1 MSGFFSTIKKFSY
14 ILKTRGIRG
23 IRNAIDTSYKSVNP
37 IEYYSWITDDEP
49 IELDENQKAENGDQM
64 TANWIIPDL
73 TKGSGGHMTI
83 LRFVSL
89 LEGMGL
95 HNRVYLFES
104 NRFKDD
110 KDLRDYLAKYFI
122 PSLKESDIEI
132 YSSTDNVKYAQATIA
147 TGWQTA
153 YFVKRFN
160 NTEKKYYFVQDYE
173 PEFYG
178 LGAKSVFAENT
189 YSFGF
194 KGITAGDWLKKKLKN
209 EFNMEADSFSFAV
222 DKNIYY
228 HRNKRDNKRRILFY
242 ARPTT
247 ERRAFELGLL
257 ALNEIHKISND
268 IEIVLAGYDVSNM
281 VIPFEYKNLG
291 LLSPEQLADAYSQS
305 DVCIVLS
312 LSNLSLLPLEIM
324 ACNSV
329 CATGYGENN
338 EWLVN
343 EDNAILFKNEPRDIA
358 DKVLM
363 HLDDPEKMKSLRLNG
378 MTTAATTSW
387 EAEAKKVYSYIVE

>member
-153 YFVKRFN
+153 YFVRRFN
-160 NTEKKYYFVQDYE
+160 NTEKKFYFVQDYE
-173 PEFYG
+173 PGFYG
-178 LGAKSVFAENT
+178 LC
-189 YSFGF
+189 
-194 KGITAGDWLKKKLKN
+194 
-209 EFNMEADSFSFAV
+209 
-222 DKNIYY
+222 
-228 HRNKRDNKRRILFY
+228 
-242 ARPTT
+242 
-247 ERRAFELGLL
+247 
-257 ALNEIHKISND
+257 KISFCKKH
-268 IEIVLAGYDVSNM
+268 IFL
-281 VIPFEYKNLG
+281 
-291 LLSPEQLADAYSQS
+291 
-305 DVCIVLS
+305 
-312 LSNLSLLPLEIM
+312 
-324 ACNSV
+324 
-329 CATGYGENN
+329 
-338 EWLVN
+338 WL
-343 EDNAILFKNEPRDIA
+343 
-358 DKVLM
+358 
-363 HLDDPEKMKSLRLNG
+363 
-378 MTTAATTSW
+378 
-387 EAEAKKVYSYIVE
+387 